1 MLADISIGNCASR
14 AWQRL
19 LGTALGI
26 AWCAPTLA
34 IALAPSGES
43 LPISAGGRAAGA
55 VSIAAFMTVCA
66 ALQSRVAPRLQYA
79 FAVAIFTCPL
89 LSVSILAS
97 SGEYELSNPE
107 PWQLLGY
114 RAIATVIG
122 ITLDVTASL
131 LIFRVTTRDHLRNA
145 AAATLAELAGIAEA
159 AAGRLA
165 APGGRE
171 PGAVAALEAHASTAR
186 ARLAEVFALQGLA
199 AAEARLVGALVGAS
213 ALEPASVALL
223 THRFRFVG
231 VRWLVAAQK
240 REAAADWAPAPE
252 WAARVAVLGAQEAA
266 ALRALRLVILRA
278 APLDEALRTTAA
290 LHRAAAA
297 LADGSGAVGGQ
308 EGEIAL
314 GASLAAAGDMAL
326 MIRAAARPL
335 LSAADAAR
343 ADETF
348 GEWAW
353 RPLARGGV
361 DGGGAL
367 VPFSAHAAEDEE
379 AAPGA

>member
-66 ALQSRVAPRLQYA
+66 ALQSRVAPRGQYA

-107 PWQLLGY
+107 PWHLLGY

-122 ITLDVTASL
+122 ITLDVVASL
-131 LIFRVTTRDHLRNA
+131 LIFRVTARDHLRSA
-145 AAATLAELAGIAEA
+145 AAATLAELAGIAAA

-165 APGGRE
+165 APGGHE
-171 PGAVAALEAHASTAR
+171 LGAVAALEARASTAR

-199 AAEARLVGALVGAS
+199 AAEARLVGVSPLKAEA
-213 ALEPASVALL
+213 VALL

-240 REAAADWAPAPE
+240 REAAAEWAPAPE
-252 WAARVAVLGAQEAA
+252 WAARVAALGAQEAA

-297 LADGSGAVGGQ
+297 LADAPGAAGGAQ

-335 LSAADAAR
+335 LSAAAAAR
-343 ADETF
+343 ADETL
-348 GEWAW
+348 GEWLW
-353 RPLARGGV
+353 EPLARGGV

-367 VPFSAHAAEDEE
+367 ASLRARAAADEE
-379 AAPGA
+379 APLAA